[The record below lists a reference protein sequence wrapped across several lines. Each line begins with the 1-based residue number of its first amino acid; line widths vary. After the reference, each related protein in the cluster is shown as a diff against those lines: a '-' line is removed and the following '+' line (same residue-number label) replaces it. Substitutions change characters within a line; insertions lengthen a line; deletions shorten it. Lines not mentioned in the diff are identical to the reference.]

1 MRLLADGTLANLCRY
16 LYSYNMTIMRD
27 VRELSVTEAAQR
39 GVAGLVADAE
49 QGSDL
54 VVTRR
59 NHPVAAVVGIARLEL
74 LEAAESDLRN
84 LALVLARAATD
95 TGRRTSLD
103 DVLTAFGHTR
113 ESLAALP
120 EDD

>member
-1 MRLLADGTLANLCRY
+1 MFTSRLANLSRY
-16 LYSYNMTIMRD
+16 LYSYCMTIMRD
-27 VRELSVTEAAQR
+27 VRELSVTEATQR

-49 QGSDL
+49 RGADL

-59 NHPVAAVVGIARLEL
+59 NHPVAAVVGIGRLAL
-74 LEAAESDLRN
+74 LEAAESDLVD
-84 LALVLARAATD
+84 LALVLVRAATD

-113 ESLAALP
+113 GSLAALP